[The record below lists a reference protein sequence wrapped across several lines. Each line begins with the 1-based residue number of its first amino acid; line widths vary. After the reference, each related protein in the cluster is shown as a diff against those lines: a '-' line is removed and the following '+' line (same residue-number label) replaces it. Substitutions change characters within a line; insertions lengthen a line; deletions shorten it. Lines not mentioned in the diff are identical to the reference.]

1 MMTSTYS
8 YDEYFGR
15 NSTYHCDFTKK
26 KESLFETLLNKF
38 CNKYDLLL
46 CNENSF
52 LIVKTTYLC
61 NKHKPK
67 FEMLFSIMGN
77 MFLTLKQ
84 KKEFIMMFTKIQ
96 KIINS
101 FSRLVYII
109 KYKKAKFYN
118 ENDLFGDSFETIKEI
133 NKITIFENNTKYN
146 FHVKELINIINTSLS
161 NSVNFFAEPISCKNP
176 YTNIPF
182 KKSSLYNIYF
192 KLKSSTFLMPVL
204 FHQFFLCN
212 YDLTKYMDNN
222 ESLIREVYIDSYLN
236 KINEKNVLN
245 VTNNMMKECRL
256 KCNIDPE
263 FPPKTL
269 LKIMYPYIKLYYKGK
284 YMLQENKCHENMKNL
299 KVKLKEF
306 IRYNPQFGRKK
317 IKHGYDFL
325 KKKLFIDKI
334 TFNSDHIDF
343 EKEKCET
350 FLKSH
355 LTNEY
360 NEMVMNI
367 YTGYHTSF
375 LYEERENQQHNDS
388 SQISHSNFEF
398 NFRFGEPN
406 IITSDE
412 NDMIVESS
420 DSEET
425 DTSFI
430 EENNESGSETLSNYT
445 SLSEENNETIIY
457 PS

>member
-1 MMTSTYS
+1 
-8 YDEYFGR
+8 
-15 NSTYHCDFTKK
+15 
-26 KESLFETLLNKF
+26 
-38 CNKYDLLL
+38 
-46 CNENSF
+46 
-52 LIVKTTYLC
+52 
-61 NKHKPK
+61 
-67 FEMLFSIMGN
+67 MGN

-84 KKEFIMMFTKIQ
+84 KTEFIMIFTKIQ

-212 YDLTKYMDNN
+212 FDLTKYMDNN
-222 ESLIREVYIDSYLN
+222 ESLIRDVYIDSYLN
-236 KINEKNVLN
+236 KINEKNVFN

-263 FPPKTL
+263 FPPNTL

-375 LYEERENQQHNDS
+375 LYDSDEDRENQQPNDS

-412 NDMIVESS
+412 NEMIVESS

-430 EENNESGSETLSNYT
+430 EENNESGTETSSTY
-445 SLSEENNETIIY
+445 SSFSEENNETIIY